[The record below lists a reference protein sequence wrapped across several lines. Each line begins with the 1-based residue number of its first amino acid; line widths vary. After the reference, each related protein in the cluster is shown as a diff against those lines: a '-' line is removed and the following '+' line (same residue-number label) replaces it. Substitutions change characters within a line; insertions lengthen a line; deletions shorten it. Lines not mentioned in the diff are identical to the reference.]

1 MEIQNYPNYLI
12 YNDGRVYSK
21 NRNRF
26 MKSQLN
32 SRGYYQVIL
41 WKNNKGKNIPIHR
54 LVALHYIAL
63 IDGKDEVDHIDR
75 NKTNNDISNLRWVN
89 RSENAIN
96 RRVQSNNKCGH
107 KCIRLTRCNTYEV
120 RIKRNC
126 KTVYNKNFK
135 TLEEAI
141 VARDNYVETL
151 VPQD

>member
-1 MEIQNYPNYLI
+1 MEIIDYPNYLI
-12 YNDGRVYSK
+12 YDDGRVYSK
-21 NRNRF
+21 YTKKF
-26 MKSQLN
+26 LKPVLHKM
-32 SRGYYQVIL
+32 GYYKIIL
-41 WKNNKGKNIPIHR
+41 YKDTKRKDFLIHR
-54 LVALHYIAL
+54 LIALHYISL
-63 IDGKDEVDHIDR
+63 VDGKNQVDHIDR

-126 KTVYNKNFK
+126 KFVYNKNFK

-141 VARDNYVETL
+141 IARDNYVETL